1 MTRRIEVHNAFDC
14 TDLDWSGAMCGGTTM
29 HSSPKLS
36 LLAVRPR
43 FSHAALAHET
53 SLGAKSHA
61 TIEMCAA
68 ERAMGTRVVACHAE
82 LGVKQSASKSWIMSC
97 IYRMMSMPRNF
108 AFSLHPSPYLCPFSG
123 YR

>member
-1 MTRRIEVHNAFDC
+1 MTRRIEVHNAFNC

-53 SLGAKSHA
+53 SLGAKSQA

-68 ERAMGTRVVACHAE
+68 ERAMGTRVVACHARGPFQKRADNE
-82 LGVKQSASKSWIMSC
+82 PDTASTRCDLDSASICFARAMA
-97 IYRMMSMPRNF
+97 MP
-108 AFSLHPSPYLCPFSG
+108 A
-123 YR
+123 